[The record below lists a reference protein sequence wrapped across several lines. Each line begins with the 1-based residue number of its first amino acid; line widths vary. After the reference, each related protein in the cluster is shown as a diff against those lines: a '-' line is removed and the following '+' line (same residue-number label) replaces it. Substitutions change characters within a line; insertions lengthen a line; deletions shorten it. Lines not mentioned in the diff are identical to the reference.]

1 MNELI
6 APFETGLFLY
16 QLCVLLHLILTPI
29 TIFQILKNQDWFKQ
43 PAILI
48 FLVII
53 FPFIASIPTL
63 IALNV
68 KKTKV

>member
-16 QLCVLLHLILTPI
+16 QLCILLYLILTPI
-29 TIFQILKNQDWFKQ
+29 AIFQILKKQDRFKQ

-48 FLVII
+48 FLVIV
-53 FPFIASIPTL
+53 FPFIVSIPLL
-63 IALNV
+63 IAHKV
-68 KKTKV
+68 KA